1 MTFRAAST
9 QTAATEVDA
18 AHPGGID
25 FLVANAGI
33 ATVKQDN
40 NTPDIELCALYQP

>member
-1 MTFRAAST
+1 
-9 QTAATEVDA
+9 VDA